1 VASEDL
7 IKELAAFS
15 TPTVVDAIEFF
26 GVRPKDDGYIAGEI
40 VCRVPE
46 LGVRIGYAATMS
58 YRTDRPADPSG
69 PIDFEAYMEH
79 VLSVPGP
86 RFLVGED
93 QSERPAGVVTGEIN
107 ATLHKALGSV
117 GYITNGGIRDLD
129 AFPSL
134 GFQAYSAFVHVST
147 GYGHMTGFGEPVTIQ
162 GVEIRPGDLLHA
174 DVHGICLVPP
184 DIAADL
190 PKACREVQA
199 AELEALR
206 ESRSPS
212 FSPAGYV
219 KARERYRN
227 RLLELRHHYQ
237 DVIRCRS
244 HSSIQEA
251 KNSS

>member
-1 VASEDL
+1 LVSDEL

-26 GVRPKDDGYIAGEI
+26 GVRPKDDGYISGEI

-46 LGVRIGYAATMS
+46 LGVRVGYAATMS
-58 YRTDRPADPSG
+58 YRTDRPADPSR
-69 PIDFEAYMEH
+69 PVDFEAYMNQ
-79 VLSVPGP
+79 VLSVPAP

-129 AFPSL
+129 AFPAL

-147 GYGHMTGFGEPVTIQ
+147 GFGHMTGFGEPVTIQ
-162 GVEIRPGDLLHA
+162 GVEIRPGELLHA
-174 DVHGICLVPP
+174 DIHGICLVPT

-190 PKACREVQA
+190 PEACREVQA
-199 AELEALR
+199 AELETLR

-212 FSPAGYV
+212 FSPNEYV
-219 KARERYRN
+219 KARDRYRN
-227 RLLELRHHYQ
+227 RILELRHHYQ
-237 DVIRCRS
+237 DVIRRRS
-244 HSSIQEA
+244 HSSIQEER
-251 KNSS
+251 KSS